1 MSIQYQDD
9 FDSFAQGKK
18 GWCNACQWMEQKKK
32 LDWKKRESELI
43 KILDKDS
50 NYVELKI
57 VDKITSKITEKKL
70 KIKTINKVKD
80 FEIFIDKCV
89 LDKRKGFL
97 ETSAL
102 IQIKDKKDK
111 SKDSVFLFNNWMFV
125 SNSTINEIEHPSYDI
140 WLKRCI

>member
-1 MSIQYQDD
+1 MATKIIIFIFFIFFSLKCFSD
-9 FDSFAQGKK
+9 
-18 GWCNACQWMEQKKK
+18 
-32 LDWKKRESELI
+32 ELI
-43 KILDKDS
+43 KILDKES

-57 VDKITSKITEKKL
+57 LDKITSKLIVKKL

-80 FEIFIDKCV
+80 FEIFIDKCI

>member
-1 MSIQYQDD
+1 MATKIIA
-9 FDSFAQGKK
+9 FIFFIFFGFKSF
-18 GWCNACQWMEQKKK
+18 
-32 LDWKKRESELI
+32 STELVE
-43 KILDKDS
+43 ILDKET
-50 NYVELKI
+50 NYAELKI
-57 VDKITSKITEKKL
+57 VDKITSKLIVKKL

-140 WLKRCI
+140 WLKSCI

>member
-1 MSIQYQDD
+1 MATKIITFIFFIFFSFFSFKCFSDD
-9 FDSFAQGKK
+9 
-18 GWCNACQWMEQKKK
+18 
-32 LDWKKRESELI
+32 LV
-43 KILDKDS
+43 KILDKES
-50 NYVELKI
+50 NYAELKI
-57 VDKITSKITEKKL
+57 VDKITSKLIVKKL
-70 KIKTINKVKD
+70 KIKTINIVKD

>member
-1 MSIQYQDD
+1 MATKIILLIFLIFS
-9 FDSFAQGKK
+9 SFKSFS
-18 GWCNACQWMEQKKK
+18 
-32 LDWKKRESELI
+32 DELI
-43 KILDKDS
+43 EILDKES

-57 VDKITSKITEKKL
+57 VDKITSKIIEKKL
-70 KIKTINKVKD
+70 KIKTVNKVKD

>member
-1 MSIQYQDD
+1 MAAKIIV
-9 FDSFAQGKK
+9 FIFFIFFSFKSTS
-18 GWCNACQWMEQKKK
+18 N
-32 LDWKKRESELI
+32 ELI
-43 KILDKDS
+43 EILDKES
-50 NYVELKI
+50 NFAELKI
-57 VDKITSKITEKKL
+57 VDKITSKLTVEKL
-70 KIKTINKVKD
+70 KIKKINRVKD

-125 SNSTINEIEHPSYDI
+125 SNSTINEIEHPNYDI
-140 WLKRCI
+140 WLNRCI

>member
-1 MSIQYQDD
+1 MATKIIA
-9 FDSFAQGKK
+9 FIFFIFLSFKSFS
-18 GWCNACQWMEQKKK
+18 N
-32 LDWKKRESELI
+32 ELVE
-43 KILDKDS
+43 ILDKET
-50 NYVELKI
+50 NYAELKI
-57 VDKITSKITEKKL
+57 VDKITSKLIVKKL

-140 WLKRCI
+140 WLKSCI

>member
-1 MSIQYQDD
+1 MAAKIIV
-9 FDSFAQGKK
+9 FIFFIFFSFKSTS
-18 GWCNACQWMEQKKK
+18 N
-32 LDWKKRESELI
+32 ELI
-43 KILDKDS
+43 EISDKES
-50 NYVELKI
+50 NFAELKI
-57 VDKITSKITEKKL
+57 VDKITSKLIVKKL
-70 KIKTINKVKD
+70 KIKTINRVKD

>member
-1 MSIQYQDD
+1 MATKIILLI
-9 FDSFAQGKK
+9 FLIFFSFKSFS
-18 GWCNACQWMEQKKK
+18 
-32 LDWKKRESELI
+32 DELI
-43 KILDKDS
+43 EILDKES
-50 NYVELKI
+50 NYVVLKI
-57 VDKITSKITEKKL
+57 VDKITSKIIEKKL
-70 KIKTINKVKD
+70 KIKTVNKVKD

>member
-1 MSIQYQDD
+1 MATKIITFIFFIFFSFFSFKCFSDD
-9 FDSFAQGKK
+9 
-18 GWCNACQWMEQKKK
+18 
-32 LDWKKRESELI
+32 LV
-43 KILDKDS
+43 KILDKES
-50 NYVELKI
+50 NYAELKI
-57 VDKITSKITEKKL
+57 VDKITSKLIVKKL

-80 FEIFIDKCV
+80 FDIFKDKCV

-140 WLKRCI
+140 WFKRCI

>member
-1 MSIQYQDD
+1 MATKIIP
-9 FDSFAQGKK
+9 FIFFIFFCFKSFS
-18 GWCNACQWMEQKKK
+18 
-32 LDWKKRESELI
+32 DELI
-43 KILDKDS
+43 EILDKES
-50 NYVELKI
+50 NYAELKI
-57 VDKITSKITEKKL
+57 VDKITSKIIEKKL
-70 KIKTINKVKD
+70 KIKTVNKVKD

>member
-1 MSIQYQDD
+1 MATKVIIFFFFVFFSFKSI
-9 FDSFAQGKK
+9 S
-18 GWCNACQWMEQKKK
+18 
-32 LDWKKRESELI
+32 SELI
-43 KILDKDS
+43 EILDKES

-57 VDKITSKITEKKL
+57 VDKITSKIIVKKL
-70 KIKTINKVKD
+70 KIKTINIVKD

-102 IQIKDKKDK
+102 IQIKDKKNK

-125 SNSTINEIEHPSYDI
+125 SNSTINQIEHPNYDI
-140 WLKRCI
+140 WLKKCI

>member
-1 MSIQYQDD
+1 MATKIIAFIFLIFFCFKSY
-9 FDSFAQGKK
+9 S
-18 GWCNACQWMEQKKK
+18 N
-32 LDWKKRESELI
+32 ELI
-43 KILDKDS
+43 EILDKDS

-57 VDKITSKITEKKL
+57 VDKITSKIIIKKL

-102 IQIKDKKDK
+102 VQIKDKKDK

-140 WLKRCI
+140 WLKSCI

>member
-1 MSIQYQDD
+1 MATKIITFIFFIFFSFFSFKCFSDD
-9 FDSFAQGKK
+9 
-18 GWCNACQWMEQKKK
+18 
-32 LDWKKRESELI
+32 LV
-43 KILDKDS
+43 KILDKES
-50 NYVELKI
+50 NYAELKI
-57 VDKITSKITEKKL
+57 VDIITSKLLVKKL
-70 KIKTINKVKD
+70 KIKRIIKVKD

>member
-1 MSIQYQDD
+1 MATKIIIFIFFIFFSLKC
-9 FDSFAQGKK
+9 FS
-18 GWCNACQWMEQKKK
+18 N
-32 LDWKKRESELI
+32 ELI
-43 KILDKDS
+43 KILDKES

-57 VDKITSKITEKKL
+57 VDKITSKLTVKKL
-70 KIKTINKVKD
+70 KIKTINKVMD
-80 FEIFIDKCV
+80 FEIFIDKCI

>member
-1 MSIQYQDD
+1 MATKIILLIFLIFS
-9 FDSFAQGKK
+9 SFKSFS
-18 GWCNACQWMEQKKK
+18 
-32 LDWKKRESELI
+32 DELI
-43 KILDKDS
+43 EILDKES

-57 VDKITSKITEKKL
+57 VDKITSKIIEKKL
-70 KIKTINKVKD
+70 KIKTVNKVKD

-140 WLKRCI
+140 WFKISDFVNQLTS

>member
-1 MSIQYQDD
+1 MIGND
-9 FDSFAQGKK
+9 
-18 GWCNACQWMEQKKK
+18 
-32 LDWKKRESELI
+32 
-43 KILDKDS
+43 
-50 NYVELKI
+50 I
-57 VDKITSKITEKKL
+57 VDLQCARKES
-70 KIKTINKVKD
+70 NWQ
-80 FEIFIDKCV
+80 
-89 LDKRKGFL
+89 RKGFL

>member
-1 MSIQYQDD
+1 MATKIIIFVFFIFFSFKSI
-9 FDSFAQGKK
+9 S
-18 GWCNACQWMEQKKK
+18 N
-32 LDWKKRESELI
+32 ELVE
-43 KILDKDS
+43 ILDKES

-57 VDKITSKITEKKL
+57 VDKITSKLEVKKL

-125 SNSTINEIEHPSYDI
+125 SNSTINEIEHPNYDI
-140 WLKRCI
+140 WLKGCI

>member
-1 MSIQYQDD
+1 MATKIITFIFFIFFSFFSFKCFSDD
-9 FDSFAQGKK
+9 
-18 GWCNACQWMEQKKK
+18 
-32 LDWKKRESELI
+32 LV
-43 KILDKDS
+43 KILDKES
-50 NYVELKI
+50 NYAELKI
-57 VDKITSKITEKKL
+57 VDKITSKLIVKKL

>member
-1 MSIQYQDD
+1 MATKIITFIFFIFFSFFSFKCFSDD
-9 FDSFAQGKK
+9 
-18 GWCNACQWMEQKKK
+18 
-32 LDWKKRESELI
+32 LV
-43 KILDKDS
+43 KILDKES
-50 NYVELKI
+50 NYAELKI
-57 VDKITSKITEKKL
+57 VDKITSKLIVKKL

-140 WLKRCI
+140 WLKRCF

>member
-1 MSIQYQDD
+1 MATKIITFIFFSFFSFKCFSDD
-9 FDSFAQGKK
+9 
-18 GWCNACQWMEQKKK
+18 
-32 LDWKKRESELI
+32 LV
-43 KILDKDS
+43 KILDKES
-50 NYVELKI
+50 NYAELKI
-57 VDKITSKITEKKL
+57 VDKITSKLIVKKL

>member
-1 MSIQYQDD
+1 MATKIITFIFFIFFCFFSFKCFSDD
-9 FDSFAQGKK
+9 
-18 GWCNACQWMEQKKK
+18 
-32 LDWKKRESELI
+32 LV
-43 KILDKDS
+43 KILDKES
-50 NYVELKI
+50 NYAELKI
-57 VDKITSKITEKKL
+57 VDKITSKLIVKKL